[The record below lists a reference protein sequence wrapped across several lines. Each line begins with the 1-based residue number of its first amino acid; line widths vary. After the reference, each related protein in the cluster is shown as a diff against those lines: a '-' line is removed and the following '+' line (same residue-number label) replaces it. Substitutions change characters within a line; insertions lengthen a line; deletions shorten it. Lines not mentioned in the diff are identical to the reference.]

1 MANGTF
7 NPLDPGAEPTG
18 AEGSPNFDPT
28 GGINPSDFDV
38 PQPTVNTQP
47 NIFERGIDA
56 LGNFINRGEPV
67 GTTQFDTP
75 EFQARASS
83 PQPDFSVPDTLGD
96 PLEDSQRAIE
106 QGTEGTGTGTDSAV
120 ASGFRTPEQEAAA
133 RELSQQLG
141 ESSLAEVTP
150 PPPATV
156 QPLTASQ
163 IAEQPTQFLDTAD
176 TLLGTAREVGT
187 TAATTPTQV
196 TAPTVTTAPT
206 ATPTL
211 VTGQQAGVTAAQL
224 TAPSQTVAEIQG
236 QVSPEAQAV
245 AAQATLDPQATL
257 QFQLEQLYQGFQ
269 PGQTPPAW
277 ASPAMRRASSIMQSR
292 GLGSSSMAA
301 AAISQAIV
309 ESAVPIAQADA
320 QKFATIQL
328 QNLNN
333 QQQTALSNAAT
344 FAAMDTKNLDARV
357 TAQVEN
363 SRSFLQVDTQN
374 LNNAQQAA
382 TLTAQAHNQALLSDQ
397 AASNA
402 AEQLNTQVQ
411 VDIDKFFATL
421 GTQVQENNVNRVTA
435 VEKFNVEQAN
445 AIETFNVKQQDLRE
459 QFNAEMRTAIDA
471 SNAQWRRNITTINNQ
486 AQMQT
491 NEFNAREV
499 NNRNIRDY
507 NNLFQTYRDVAAR
520 IWMTAENN
528 ENRAMQLAASQL
540 AAAASGGRAGG
551 GSDSSIGGILGS
563 VAGIIGGFSKICAV
577 AQEVYGTE
585 DTRWLKFR
593 WWMYHDSPKWFK
605 KLYIKHGVSIAK
617 FIHNKPLLKQLVKY
631 FMDKQIK
638 KVHHYD

>member
-1 MANGTF
+1 M
-7 NPLDPGAEPTG
+7 
-18 AEGSPNFDPT
+18 
-28 GGINPSDFDV
+28 
-38 PQPTVNTQP
+38 
-47 NIFERGIDA
+47 
-56 LGNFINRGEPV
+56 
-67 GTTQFDTP
+67 
-75 EFQARASS
+75 
-83 PQPDFSVPDTLGD
+83 
-96 PLEDSQRAIE
+96 
-106 QGTEGTGTGTDSAV
+106 
-120 ASGFRTPEQEAAA
+120 
-133 RELSQQLG
+133 
-141 ESSLAEVTP
+141 
-150 PPPATV
+150 
-156 QPLTASQ
+156 
-163 IAEQPTQFLDTAD
+163 
-176 TLLGTAREVGT
+176 LGTAREAV
-187 TAATTPTQV
+187 A
-196 TAPTVTTAPT
+196 TTAPT
-206 ATPTL
+206 ATQVGAPTAPTTPDATPTL
-211 VTGQQAGVTAAQL
+211 VAGQEAGVTAAQL
-224 TAPSQTVAEIQG
+224 AAPSQTVAEIQG

-344 FAAMDTKNLDARV
+344 FAAMDTKNLDARM
-357 TAQVEN
+357 TAAVEN
-363 SRSFLQVDTQN
+363 SRAFLQVDTQN
-374 LNNAQQAA
+374 LNNQQQAA

-402 AEQLNTQVQ
+402 AENLNTQLQADV
-411 VDIDKFFATL
+411 DKFFANL
-421 GTQVQENNVNRVTA
+421 GSQINENNANRTVA
-435 VEKFNVEQAN
+435 VERFNVEQTN
-445 AIETFNVKQQDLRE
+445 AIESFNVKQQDLRE

-507 NNLFQTYRDVAAR
+507 NNLFQTYRDIAAR
-520 IWMTAENN
+520 IWMTSENN

-540 AAAASGGRAGG
+540 AAAAAGGRAGG
-551 GSDSSIGGILGS
+551 GSDSGIGGILGGA
-563 VAGIIGGFSKICAV
+563 AGLIGALGKIGIICAV

-617 FIHNKPLLKQLVKY
+617 FIRNKPMLKQLIKY
-631 FMDKQIK
+631 FMDRQIK